1 MMAKRS
7 TSVLQRIRVPLGF
20 AFAALFIVFADPTP
34 ALLAAGVSVAF
45 AGLLIRAWSAGH
57 IRKNK
62 EITVSGPYSRTRNP
76 LYLGSFL
83 MGVGFTIAAG
93 VWWLALIFALLYL
106 GIYLPVMRI
115 EARELTQSFG
125 DDYRKYAEEVPLF
138 IPRLSAYGDS
148 DRTFD
153 SSLYMKYR
161 EYQAAIGFVAVTL
174 VLVLK
179 IFLIEYYR

>member
-20 AFAALFIVFADPTP
+20 VFAVLFIVFAAPKP
-34 ALLAAGVSVAF
+34 LLMAIGISIALL
-45 AGLLIRAWSAGH
+45 GLLLRAWSAGH

-62 EITVSGPYSRTRNP
+62 EITTSGPYSRTRNP

-83 MGVGFTIAAG
+83 MGVGFTVASG
-93 VWWLALIFALLYL
+93 VWWLALIFAVLYL

-125 DDYRKYAEEVPLF
+125 DEYRKYAESVPLF
-138 IPRLSAYGDS
+138 FPRLTAFGDS
-148 DRTFD
+148 DRGFD
-153 SSLYMKYR
+153 KDLYLKYR
-161 EYQAAIGFVAVTL
+161 EYQAAIGFVVVTFL
-174 VLVLK
+174 LVLK
-179 IFLIEYYR
+179 IFLIKYYG

>member
-20 AFAALFIVFADPTP
+20 AFAALFIVFAEPTWG
-34 ALLAAGVSVAF
+34 LLASGALIAF
-45 AGLLIRAWSAGH
+45 PGLLIRAWSAGH

-62 EITVSGPYSRTRNP
+62 EITVSGPYARTRNP

-93 VWWLALIFALLYL
+93 VWWLALIFAVLYL

-125 DDYRKYAEEVPLF
+125 DEYRKYAEEVPLF
-138 IPRLSAYGDS
+138 IPRLTAYGSS
-148 DRTFD
+148 DRSFD
-153 SSLYMKYR
+153 GSLYLKYR
-161 EYQAAIGFVAVTL
+161 EYQAAVGFLAVTF
-174 VLVLK
+174 VLILK
-179 IFLIEYYR
+179 IYLIEYYR